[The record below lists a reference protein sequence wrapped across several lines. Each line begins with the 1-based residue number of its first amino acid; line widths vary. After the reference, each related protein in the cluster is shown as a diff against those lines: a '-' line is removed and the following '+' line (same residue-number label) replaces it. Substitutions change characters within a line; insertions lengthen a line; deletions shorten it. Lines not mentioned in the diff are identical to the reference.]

1 MKLSQNLRSTVSEK
15 VPKLIG
21 LSASRHENYESEYSW
36 NYGSTKNTE
45 KNDSYPAFSSSSSS
59 KICPY

>member
-36 NYGSTKNTE
+36 NYGSTKNT
-45 KNDSYPAFSSSSSS
+45 
-59 KICPY
+59 